1 MLAERLL
8 RAGRPG
14 RELGTRL
21 DLLRALGPAGAWRR
35 VRGDA
40 RLRELSAARGE
51 LYREIWA
58 EAAAAVG
65 AELVDLGDGFLELR
79 RGGRWT
85 RVRHERVMLDDLV
98 SVDLSEDK
106 ALVHRL
112 LREAGIPVP
121 EHVEYTLGELDRA
134 AAFVERSAP
143 CVVKPAADTD
153 VGVGVTGGIA
163 TRGELVRASLRA
175 ARANDR
181 LLVERQAQGRVYRLL
196 LLDGELLDSVVRQP
210 PRVVGDGRSTIE
222 HLLDAENRRRLDA
235 RGRDGLWLL
244 KVDLDTV
251 LALERRGLSV
261 RSVPAAGELVAVK
274 TVTNQ
279 GRIEDA
285 ETVREDVSPELVAE
299 AARAARTVGLRL
311 SGVDLVAPDLSRP
324 LAESGGVVLEV
335 NCTPGLHHHYLVADG
350 AAATRVAIPL
360 LEKLLA

>member
-1 MLAERLL
+1 MLSERLL

-40 RLRELSAARGE
+40 RLRELAGARGP

-58 EAAAAVG
+58 EAAEAVG
-65 AELVDLGDGFLELR
+65 AELVDLGDDFLELR

-112 LREAGIPVP
+112 LGDARIPVP
-121 EHVEYTLGELDRA
+121 EHVEYTLDDLEPA
-134 AAFVERSAP
+134 AAFVERNAP
-143 CVVKPAADTD
+143 CVVKPAAATD
-153 VGVGVTGGIA
+153 VGVGVTGGIT
-163 TRGELVRASLRA
+163 TRAELVRASLRA
-175 ARANDR
+175 ARANAR
-181 LLVERQAQGRVYRLL
+181 LLVERQAQGGVYRLL
-196 LLDGELLDSVVRQP
+196 LLDGELLDTVVRRP
-210 PRVVGDGRSTIE
+210 PRIVGDGRSTIE
-222 HLLDAENRRRLDA
+222 QLLEAENRRRLDA
-235 RGRDGLWLL
+235 HGRAGLWLL

-251 LALERRGLSV
+251 LALERQGLSA
-261 RSVPAAGELVAVK
+261 RSVPAAGELVTVK

-285 ETVREDVSPELVAE
+285 ETVRETVAPGLVAE
-299 AARAARTVGLRL
+299 VARAAETVGLRL
-311 SGVDLVAPDLSRP
+311 AGVDLVAPDLSRS
-324 LAESGGVVLEV
+324 LADSGGVVLEV
-335 NCTPGLHHHYLVADG
+335 NCTPGLHHHYLVSDHE
-350 AAATRVAIPL
+350 AATRVAIPL
-360 LEKLLA
+360 LERLLA